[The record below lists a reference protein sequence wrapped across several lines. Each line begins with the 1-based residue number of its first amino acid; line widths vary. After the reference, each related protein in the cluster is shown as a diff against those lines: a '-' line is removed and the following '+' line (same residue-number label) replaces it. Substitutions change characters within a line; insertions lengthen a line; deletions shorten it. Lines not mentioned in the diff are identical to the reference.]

1 MRRPPTPTPIHTVV
15 LAVGLATMLLVPATL
30 LSRLTGSTQRRWRKV
45 RDGQAGVSEIAVIAL
60 LTGLAALLVVAYMTI
75 VSDKVETEANNLP
88 TSTG

>member
-1 MRRPPTPTPIHTVV
+1 MRHPPTTPIHTVV
-15 LAVGLATMLLVPATL
+15 LAVGLATMLLAPTTL
-30 LSRLTGSTQRRWRKV
+30 LSRMTISARRRWRQV

>member
-1 MRRPPTPTPIHTVV
+1 MRHPPTTTPIHTVAI
-15 LAVGLATMLLVPATL
+15 AVGLATMLLAPTTL
-30 LSRLTGSTQRRWRKV
+30 LPQLAGSARRRWRQV

-60 LTGLAALLVVAYMTI
+60 LTGLAALLVVAYMAI